1 MDCGFS
7 ARHDDDASHDAGDH
21 DDDDA
26 DDDDDVAQ
34 QQQQWDRKQE
44 VDCGFSSRQHQP
56 LTSS

>member
-7 ARHDDDASHDAGDH
+7 ARHDDDDAGHDV
-21 DDDDA
+21 DDDV
-26 DDDDDVAQ
+26 DDDDVA
-34 QQQQWDRKQE
+34 QQQWDRKQE